1 MRILY
6 NLVDWML
13 LAAVCCLKPC
23 NSLTLSSISGGDK
36 LVRESLFPHSRDA
49 TATDVEVM
57 KCQIGQ
63 SNPGE
68 AAIGVPSSCRCQH
81 GFPQVFAMDPFPNG
95 KRLNSGLIKL
105 TCPLLVRA
113 IDQLEDDGF
122 ISQFNNLVSEGSN
135 DTKESELQTSMR
147 NAHSVHASVRHQLI
161 GTEEEK
167 DLIRAKLGEE
177 HFLAFMS
184 AGVAGASPDAVTD
197 VKCLHA
203 WLGDYL
209 FRGPE
214 KSPVGTMV
222 GRILHER
229 GIDDRGTSDCRQ
241 FCDPS
246 SEVRPKPPEPRNRN
260 RKKTSK
266 ELARR
271 RRLKEL
277 GERV

>member
-1 MRILY
+1 
-6 NLVDWML
+6 
-13 LAAVCCLKPC
+13 
-23 NSLTLSSISGGDK
+23 
-36 LVRESLFPHSRDA
+36 
-49 TATDVEVM
+49 
-57 KCQIGQ
+57 
-63 SNPGE
+63 
-68 AAIGVPSSCRCQH
+68 
-81 GFPQVFAMDPFPNG
+81 
-95 KRLNSGLIKL
+95 
-105 TCPLLVRA
+105 VRA
-113 IDQLEDDGF
+113 IDELEDNGF

-135 DTKESELQTSMR
+135 DTKESALQSAIR
-147 NAHSVHASVRHQLI
+147 DAHSVHASVRHRLI
-161 GTEEEK
+161 RSEEEL

-214 KSPVGTMV
+214 KSPIGTMV
-222 GRILHER
+222 ARILNER
-229 GIDDRGTSDCRQ
+229 GVDDRGTIDCWQ

-246 SEVRPKPPEPRNRN
+246 NEVRPKPPEARNRN
-260 RKKTSK
+260 RKRTSK